1 MIKLNKITDYAV
13 VILGFLS
20 NKNTS
25 SFSAKEISKETGIPQ
40 PTVSKVCKLLSNS
53 NLVFSERGY
62 QN

>member
-40 PTVSKVCKLLSNS
+40 PTVSKVCKLL
-53 NLVFSERGY
+53 
-62 QN
+62 